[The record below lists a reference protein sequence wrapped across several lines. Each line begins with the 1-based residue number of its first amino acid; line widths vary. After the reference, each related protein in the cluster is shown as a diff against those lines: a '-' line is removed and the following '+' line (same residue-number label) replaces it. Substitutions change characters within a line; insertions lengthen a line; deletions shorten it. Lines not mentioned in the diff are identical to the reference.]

1 MYTIFQDAINAGA
14 FDLNAITRKIS
25 KYHIE
30 GLLTDEQRDALMTA
44 ARDKADPK
52 GSFGSWQAEIA
63 KVWEAIHDLQTAQP
77 TQPDEDEY
85 PPFKQPTGAH
95 DAYSEGDKFTYKDRR
110 YVVTYPGIKTYVW
123 NPDTYPAGVQEV
135 V

>member
-1 MYTIFQDAINAGA
+1 MNEIIMAAIQSGR
-14 FDLNAITRKIS
+14 FDLTDLTRKIG
-25 KYHIE
+25 KYHID
-30 GLLTDEQRDALMTA
+30 GLLTDEQRDALITA

-110 YVVTYPGIKTYVW
+110 YVVTHPGIKTYVW

>member
-1 MYTIFQDAINAGA
+1 MNEIIMAAIQSGR
-14 FDLNAITRKIS
+14 FDLTDLTRKIG
-25 KYHIE
+25 KYHID
-30 GLLTDEQRDALMTA
+30 GLLTDEQRDALITA

-52 GSFGSWQAEIA
+52 GSYGTWQAEIA
-63 KVWEAIHDLQTAQP
+63 KVWEAIHALQNAQP

-85 PPFKQPTGAH
+85 PPFRQPTGAH
-95 DAYSEGDKFTYKDRR
+95 DAYSQGDKFTYKGKR
-110 YVVTYPGIKTYVW
+110 YIVTHPGIKTYVW